1 MPGGVAVRPPSRHWR
16 RGALLLLLAMVA
28 NCGGLRAAA
37 PSFDLLIRGGTI
49 HDGTGGAPFVGDVA
63 IRGDRIAYV
72 GPRAPGRARSEIDAR
87 GKAVSPGFI
96 NMLSWSG
103 ETLLIDG
110 RAQSELR
117 QGVTLQVMGEGESMG
132 PLTSAM
138 RARLIAQQEDG
149 MPYAVPWTTLGGYLD
164 HVVARGVAPNIA
176 SFVGAATVRQMVLG
190 DAAVDPDPRQMDA
203 LRGVV
208 RQAMREGALGVAS
221 ALIYA
226 PGTYAKTSELIA
238 LAGEAG
244 LCGGVYATHIRSE
257 GDRFLEA
264 VDEAIAIG
272 RAAKT
277 PVELYHLK
285 VGGRDNWPKMTAA
298 LERIEAARR
307 NGLRVTAD
315 VYPYIASGTGLDAA
329 MPPWTREGG
338 TDAWIG
344 RLKDPVLR
352 RRIIA
357 EMQAPGDWENVLRM
371 AGAHKATVAGV
382 RTAALEPLVGRTLV
396 DIAAERGISP
406 EEAAIDLVIADH
418 GRIDMVYETMSEANL
433 RQVMARPFV
442 SFSSDAA
449 AMSAEGV
456 FLRDRPHPRAY
467 GAFARVLGHYAR
479 DEGSMTLAQA
489 VHRMSGLPASVLGL
503 TDRGELRAGHYADV
517 VVFDPATVGDR
528 ATFADPHRYSTGISH
543 VFVNGVAALR
553 DGEPTGAASGRVVR
567 GRGWKNGCG
576 QSKPG
581 V

>member
-1 MPGGVAVRPPSRHWR
+1 
-16 RGALLLLLAMVA
+16 MVA
-28 NCGGLRAAA
+28 DCAALRAAA
-37 PSFDLLIRGGTI
+37 PSFDVLIRGGTI
-49 HDGTGGAPFVGDVA
+49 HDGTGGTPFAGDIA

-72 GPRAPGRARSEIDAR
+72 GPRAPGPARSEIDAR
-87 GKAVSPGFI
+87 GKVVAPGFI

-103 ETLLIDG
+103 ESLLIDG

-132 PLTSAM
+132 PLTPAM

-149 MPYAVPWTTLGGYLD
+149 MPYAVSWTTLGGYLD
-164 HVVARGVAPNIA
+164 HAVTRGVGPNIA

-190 DAAVDPDPRQMDA
+190 DAAIDPDPGQMDA
-203 LRGVV
+203 MRGIV
-208 RQAMREGALGVAS
+208 RHAMRDGAMGVAS
-221 ALIYA
+221 ALIYT
-226 PGTYAKTSELIA
+226 PGTYAKTPELIA

-244 LCGGVYATHIRSE
+244 RCGGIYATHIRSE
-257 GDRFLEA
+257 GNRFLES
-264 VDEAIAIG
+264 VDEAIAVG

-285 VGGRDNWPKMTAA
+285 VGGRDNWPKMASA
-298 LERIEAARR
+298 LERIEAARKK
-307 NGLRVTAD
+307 GVRVTAD
-315 VYPYIASGTGLDAA
+315 VYPYVASGTGLDAA

-338 TDAWIG
+338 TDAWIA
-344 RLKDPVLR
+344 RLKDPALR
-352 RRIIA
+352 RRIVA

-371 AGAHKATVAGV
+371 SGAHKATVAGV
-382 RTAALEPLVGRTLV
+382 RTAALQPLIGRTLA

-406 EEAAIDLVIADH
+406 EEAAIELVIADH
-418 GRIDMVYETMSEANL
+418 GRVDMVYETMSEDNL

-449 AMSAEGV
+449 AMAAEGA
-456 FLRDRPHPRAY
+456 FLRNRPHPRAY
-467 GAFARVLGHYAR
+467 GAFARVLGRYAR
-479 DEGSMTLAQA
+479 DEKLMTLAKA

-503 TDRGELRAGHYADV
+503 TDRGELRVGHYADV

-528 ATFADPHRYSTGISH
+528 ATFADPHRYATGVSH

-567 GRGWKNGCG
+567 GRGWQKGCG
-576 QSKPG
+576 PSKAG
-581 V
+581 I